1 MMPTALVFFVVST
14 QSGRLVQRFGIRA
27 LTAGGT
33 AVIGCG
39 LLVIATTQAGSPM
52 WLAQLGLLF
61 TGIGMGLN
69 TGPLHGIA
77 VGSVVQ
83 ARSGTASAMIN
94 VARMTGATLGVALL
108 GAVFAL
114 LHDGAAGLRAAML
127 IGGLVQLTGAM
138 VAFARIR

>member
-1 MMPTALVFFVVST
+1 M
-14 QSGRLVQRFGIRA
+14 QSGRLVQRFGPRT

-39 LLVIATTQAGSPM
+39 SLLVAATHAGSPM
-52 WLAQLGLLF
+52 WLGAPRPLF
-61 TGIGMGLN
+61 SPPPPGGDT
-69 TGPLHGIA
+69 PALHGIA
-77 VGSVVQ
+77 VGAVAQ

-114 LHDGAAGLRAAML
+114 LHGGATGLHVAL
-127 IGGLVQLTGAM
+127 SVGGLVPLAGA
-138 VAFARIR
+138 F